1 MKKLCIIFT
10 CIMFF
15 ISCKEN
21 PKGITR
27 LEYLNNLRSEVI
39 YKGDTNSFYSLY
51 IDNFHDSDVWAGIEL
66 LPYAIIMSNKKDYAL
81 APYSVF
87 MSYSWIYQ
95 ENKIDSIDESSAKMS
110 IEYLEKAA
118 RMGFEP
124 AIQELNILPKNSNE
138 MTYKEKFIYI
148 NSNRQTL
155 YKSQS

>member
-1 MKKLCIIFT
+1 MKKLYIIICILVFL
-10 CIMFF
+10 
-15 ISCKEN
+15 SCKKE
-21 PKGITR
+21 PKVITR
-27 LEYLNNLRSEVI
+27 LEHLNNLKSEVI

-51 IDNFHDSDVWAGIEL
+51 IDNFHDSDVSAGIEL

-87 MSYSWIYQ
+87 ESYSWIYNQ
-95 ENKIDSIDESSAKMS
+95 NKIDSIDELSAKMS

-124 AIQELNILPKNSNE
+124 AIEELNILPKNSTE

-148 NSNRQTL
+148 NSKR
-155 YKSQS
+155 